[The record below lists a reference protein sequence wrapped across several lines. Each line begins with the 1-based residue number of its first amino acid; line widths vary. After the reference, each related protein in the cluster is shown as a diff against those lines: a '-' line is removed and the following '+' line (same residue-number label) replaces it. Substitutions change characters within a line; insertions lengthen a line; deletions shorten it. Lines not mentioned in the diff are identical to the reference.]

1 MVDKAGAGVEIWPA
15 PALGQQKNNRMQAE
29 MGRIP
34 REVGN
39 DLVNS
44 KEQPKRL

>member
-1 MVDKAGAGVEIWPA
+1 MVDKAGAGVEIRPA

-34 REVGN
+34 MEVGN

-44 KEQPKRL
+44 KKQPKRL